1 MIHFFGQV
9 VVPPVARHLLGEP
22 KMKVEIVFRNGTR
35 YTDGDC
41 KEIGVGLKGSLEC
54 LTAEDVK
61 SEIRKV
67 ECVHYTWHSDPDH
80 AEEACLFDKL
90 FYFYCYEH
98 PCDVGILF
106 DYGDSKEFLCYESK
120 ASSFDIPDGVKCV
133 EIH

>member
-1 MIHFFGQV
+1 
-9 VVPPVARHLLGEP
+9 
-22 KMKVEIVFRNGTR
+22 MKVELIFTDNSQYDEGDRKQIVA
-35 YTDGDC
+35 
-41 KEIGVGLKGSLEC
+41 GLVGSLNR
-54 LTAEDVK
+54 LAAEDVK

-67 ECVHYTWHSDPDH
+67 ECVHWTWHSDPEH

-98 PCDVGILF
+98 PSEVGILF

-120 ASSFDIPDGVKCV
+120 ASNFTLPSGVKCV